1 MIFRSSGA
9 TFALL
14 LAAAACRGG
23 EAWSA
28 FDPERALG
36 HVRQLVEI
44 GPRPS
49 GSPEIERAREYLTAR
64 LHEAGLR
71 VRRQAFMEPTPRGPI
86 EFVNLIAEVPG
97 RWTDH
102 FPWRRPKTLLLASH
116 YDTKWMPEIRFV
128 GANDGGSSAA
138 TLVEIGRVAAAARLR
153 PWGCRLELVFF
164 DGEEAVRAYSPEDG
178 LHGSR
183 YFVRRA
189 KETGALDRIRALI
202 LLDMIGDRDLTV
214 LLPRGNPDLTRR
226 IFAAAA
232 SLGVR
237 ENFRYSPL
245 EILDDHAPFAAAG
258 VPAINLIDFDYG
270 PSNSWWH
277 TAEDTLDKIS
287 ANSLAIVGKTVL
299 KALETDEDALSRPP
313 DSGQTFNNP

>member
-1 MIFRSSGA
+1 MTSR
-9 TFALL
+9 L
-14 LAAAACRGG
+14 LAAPLAFLLAAVACRGS
-23 EAWSA
+23 EAWRA
-28 FDPERALG
+28 FDSERALA
-36 HVRQLVEI
+36 HVRKLVEI

-49 GSPEIERAREYLTAR
+49 GSPEIERTREYLTAR
-64 LHEAGLR
+64 LHEAGLK
-71 VRRQAFMEPTPRGPI
+71 VRRQTFMEPTPRGPI

-102 FPWRRPKTLLLASH
+102 LPWRRPKTLLLASH

-153 PWGCRLELVFF
+153 PWGCRLELIFF

-189 KETGALDRIRALI
+189 KKTGALDRIRALI
-202 LLDMIGDRDLTV
+202 LLDMIGDRDLSV
-214 LLPRGNPDLTRR
+214 LLPRGDPDLTRR

-232 SLGVR
+232 SLGMR
-237 ENFRYSPL
+237 ENFRYSPS
-245 EILDDHAPFAAAG
+245 EILDDHAPFAAEG
-258 VPAINLIDFDYG
+258 VPALNLIDFDYG
-270 PSNSWWH
+270 PSNAWWH
-277 TAEDTLDKIS
+277 TAEDTLDKIR
-287 ANSLAIVGKTVL
+287 ARSLEIVGKTLL
-299 KALETDEDALSRPP
+299 KALETEDGALPSISKFGSDPHRP
-313 DSGQTFNNP
+313 